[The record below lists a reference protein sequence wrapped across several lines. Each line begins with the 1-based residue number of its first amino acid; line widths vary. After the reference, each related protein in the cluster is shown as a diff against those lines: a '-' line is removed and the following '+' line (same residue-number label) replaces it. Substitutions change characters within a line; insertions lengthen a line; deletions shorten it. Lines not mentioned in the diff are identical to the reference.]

1 MRVRELLDILR
12 DQSPDLEV
20 ELALVAPVEDDEST
34 ITVDRFPV
42 DGVLPWLDEDTGEEV
57 LWLIGG
63 DEDDVDAFLDA
74 IEEDG
79 GDHEDHDHP
88 N

>member
-20 ELALVAPVEDDEST
+20 ELALVAPVEDDEAT

-79 GDHEDHDHP
+79 SDHEGHDHP